1 MTLVPA
7 LSHYMKLR
15 TRYIDDTLLIIKIGS
30 IDRLLSILNSF
41 RPNIQCTYE
50 LEESS
55 IFR

>member
-15 TRYIDDTLLIIKIGS
+15 KRYIDDTVLIIKICS